1 MATSRATTPT
11 TPAQSAPA
19 ATDPAPFSR
28 IACGV
33 DGSRSAFEGVR
44 QAAALAG
51 SNTTIEVLAVAD
63 GWDSGESPGALL
75 SKERAENELAKA
87 REILSE
93 SAATVITRVVR
104 GNRPWEVL
112 LAESR
117 DADLLVVA
125 RHANSRARGITHG
138 STATNLIH
146 RARRP
151 LLVALAPP
159 KGTQFPGRIMVAAD
173 GPGHPE
179 DAVRLAGQI
188 AKHAGAAAI
197 TLLRLDWSRRA
208 KRPAL
213 AEAVAQLQEATGT
226 EPVEIVVGGTPRRLI
241 PQWATREGASLIVM
255 GTRELTGVR
264 ALRSVSERV
273 AHEAPCSVLI
283 LHGHDRPEDVAAG
296 ERVPT

>member
-11 TPAQSAPA
+11 TPAQPAPA
-19 ATDPAPFSR
+19 DPDPSPFSR
-28 IACGV
+28 ILCGV

-51 SNTTIEVLAVAD
+51 PNTTIELLAVA
-63 GWDSGESPGALL
+63 GGSAGALL
-75 SKERAENELAKA
+75 SSERAENELAKA
-87 REILSE
+87 REIVSE
-93 SAATVITRVVR
+93 SPAMVVTRVVLDH
-104 GNRPWEVL
+104 RPWEVL

-125 RHANSRARGITHG
+125 RHGNSRAGGIRHG

-159 KGTQFPGRIMVAAD
+159 KGTQFPGRILVAAE

-197 TLLRLDWSRRA
+197 TLLRLDWSRHA

-213 AEAVAQLQEATGT
+213 AEAVAQLQEVTGT
-226 EPVEIVVGGTPRRLI
+226 GPVEILVGGTPRRLI
-241 PQWATREGASLIVM
+241 PEWATREGASLIVM
-255 GTRELTGVR
+255 GTRELTGLR
-264 ALRSVSERV
+264 AVHSVSERV

-283 LHGHDRPEDVAAG
+283 LHGHARPEDVAAG